1 VRLVAALG
9 GNALAPRGSAALEEQ
24 HAAVSRAVAALT
36 PLAREHELIVTHG
49 NGPQVGWLA
58 AQARAAGES
67 VPLDVLGAETEGM
80 LGYWIEQELA
90 NALPDRDVVALLTQV
105 EVDADDP
112 AFANPTKP
120 IGPVIPAAE
129 AERLMA
135 SGFACAPD
143 RGGMRR
149 VVASPVPRRILEQ
162 RTIALLVRLGVL
174 VVCGGGGGIPV
185 IRDARGRHHGAAAV
199 VDKDRSAELLASEL
213 GADGLLLLTDVPAVF
228 ADWPA
233 RERAIRRAS
242 SRALGELRF
251 EPGSMAPKVE
261 AACRFA
267 TRGGVAWIGDVD
279 DAARILRG
287 EAGTRI
293 VAGAGRLEIEGA
305 RAPR

>member
-1 VRLVAALG
+1 MRLVVALG
-9 GNALAPRGSAALEEQ
+9 GNALAPSGSPRLEEQ
-24 HAAVSRAVAALT
+24 HAAVARAIEGIAL
-36 PLAREHELIVTHG
+36 LARDHDLVVTHG

-58 AQARAAGES
+58 AQARAAGEA

-105 EVDADDP
+105 EVDAHDP

-120 IGPVIPAAE
+120 IGPVLTEAE
-129 AERLMA
+129 AKRLRA
-135 SGFACAPD
+135 SGLRVAPD
-143 RGGMRR
+143 RGGLRL
-149 VVASPVPRRILEQ
+149 VVASPVPRRILEL
-162 RTIALLVRLGVL
+162 RTIQLLVRLGVL

-185 IRDARGRHHGAAAV
+185 LRDARGRHHGAAAV
-199 VDKDRSAELLASEL
+199 VDKDRSAELLAAAL

-233 RERAIRRAS
+233 RTRAIRRAS
-242 SRALGELRF
+242 PRALRELRF
-251 EPGSMAPKVE
+251 EPGSMGPKVD

-267 TRGGVAWIGDVD
+267 TGGGGVAWIGAVS

-287 EAGTRI
+287 ESGTRV
-293 VAGAGRLEIEGA
+293 VAGHDGLAFEDT
-305 RAPR
+305 